1 MDMLTNEDD
10 CYPGLIR
17 IHRTDQADSRI
28 PTTEVLVR
36 CVYDDT
42 GLS

>member
-1 MDMLTNEDD
+1 MDTLTNEVD

-17 IHRTDQADSRI
+17 IHRTYRASGTD
-28 PTTEVLVR
+28 VLVR

>member
-1 MDMLTNEDD
+1 MDMLTNEVD

-17 IHRTDQADSRI
+17 IHRTDH
-28 PTTEVLVR
+28 TNGTEVLVR

-42 GLS
+42 GLR